1 MEIVQKQVDLKIPQI
16 NQNLSSHPRI
26 IVLKFQK
33 EYVKL
38 LWKNSIYRKKMVHT
52 TNANLIVNNKSEVS
66 HSTPFIL
73 RVNNAQQFPGIP
85 FFLN

>member
-1 MEIVQKQVDLKIPQI
+1 
-16 NQNLSSHPRI
+16 
-26 IVLKFQK
+26 
-33 EYVKL
+33 
-38 LWKNSIYRKKMVHT
+38 MVHT